1 MPVTDLHPKSPLS
14 KANPGPTPHG
24 MLDKTSNS
32 LHRRISP
39 FPQERENT
47 RQRHQR
53 HLKKKMAKD
62 NGQFKGTCCEQEKSG
77 LHVERDLCDL
87 KDHSV
92 TEQYPC
98 TPKRRATHLQKKVP
112 VLDPC
117 LFQVDSKREFLLEG
131 GGAGRSIDKEACPRA
146 TCHPEPLS
154 HQTTAEV
161 K

>member
-1 MPVTDLHPKSPLS
+1 MD
-14 KANPGPTPHG
+14 
-24 MLDKTSNS
+24 NS
-32 LHRRISP
+32 
-39 FPQERENT
+39 REPAVNK
-47 RQRHQR
+47 RN
-53 HLKKKMAKD
+53 LV
-62 NGQFKGTCCEQEKSG
+62 F
-77 LHVERDLCDL
+77 
-87 KDHSV
+87 V

-98 TPKRRATHLQKKVP
+98 TPKRQATHLQKKVP

-131 GGAGRSIDKEACPRA
+131 GGAGRSTDKEACPRA